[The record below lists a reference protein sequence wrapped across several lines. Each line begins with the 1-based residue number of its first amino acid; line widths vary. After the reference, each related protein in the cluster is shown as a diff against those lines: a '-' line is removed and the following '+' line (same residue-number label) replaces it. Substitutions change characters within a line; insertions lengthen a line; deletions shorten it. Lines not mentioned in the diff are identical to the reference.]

1 MLLKIYRETTSYA
14 NLNVNNCNDTNNK
27 KKTLCDYS
35 DKLEKYLK
43 SKEIRI
49 FNYTQFN
56 NLEKIGYGGFSVVYS
71 STFGGKEYALKSLNN
86 NLYMDDKIF
95 KQFKREIKVLYKIK
109 KHPNIIEFYGASK
122 DKKTGNFMMVL
133 QFANGDLHSMNVLL
147 NDGVA
152 LITDFGVSK
161 QLDDNSKITSA
172 SSCLG
177 RPAYIE
183 PKCCIDS
190 NYKRNEKS
198 DIYSLGVLFWE
209 LTSGIQPF
217 HDLSNIVIYAKIVA
231 NAREKEI
238 PKTPINYVN
247 LYKKCWDTE
256 PYNRPTLEEILEEL
270 ETLTEES
277 SVKFIKNKIKANTG
291 Q

>member
-1 MLLKIYRETTSYA
+1 M
-14 NLNVNNCNDTNNK
+14 
-27 KKTLCDYS
+27 
-35 DKLEKYLK
+35 
-43 SKEIRI
+43 
-49 FNYTQFN
+49 
-56 NLEKIGYGGFSVVYS
+56 
-71 STFGGKEYALKSLNN
+71 FGGKKYALKSLNN
-86 NLYMDDKIF
+86 NLYMDDKTF
-95 KQFKREIKVLYKIK
+95 KQFKREIKVLYKV

-122 DKKTGNFMMVL
+122 DQLTGNFMMVL
-133 QFANGDLHSMNVLL
+133 QFANGGNLQEYLQTKINANQYKISWNELIKIAKEITSGLDYLHSKKIIHQDLHSMNVLL

-161 QLDDNSKITSA
+161 QLDDSSKISSA
-172 SSCLG
+172 SDCHG

-217 HDLSNIVIYAKIVA
+217 HDLSSIVIYTKIVA

-238 PKTPINYVN
+238 AKTPINYVN

-256 PYNRPTLEEILEEL
+256 PHNRPTLKEILKEL
-270 ETLTEES
+270 EKLSEER
-277 SVKFIKNKIKANTG
+277 SVKFIKNKIKAKTG